1 MIFFSLYNDTFYA
14 YKRVMENKKNEI
26 ILANSTNKAE
36 YMRLV
41 RACKSGK
48 IIRIRRGVYA
58 FPSALASTI
67 PDIEKIIPQGVV
79 CLYSAFRYYQLSTH
93 IPSATC
99 LAVAANRAIKAPQY
113 PPIDLYFWK
122 KNYLSFGVVDIA
134 IEGYSVRMTDLERTV
149 CDAVRYRNKIGLDTF
164 GEVLTN
170 YLQRP
175 DRNLALLN
183 SYARQLRVYNVMS
196 IYLQSRV

>member
-1 MIFFSLYNDTFYA
+1 
-14 YKRVMENKKNEI
+14 MENKKNEI

-99 LAVAANRAIKAPQY
+99 VAVAANRAIKAPQY

-149 CDAVRYRNKIGLDTF
+149 CDAVRYRNKIGEDLCLEIIRT
-164 GEVLTN
+164 
-170 YLQRP
+170 YLKRP
-175 DRNLALLN
+175 DRKIGLMME
-183 SYARQLRVYNVMS
+183 YAKALRVAKILGN
-196 IYLQSRV
+196 YLNILME

>member
-1 MIFFSLYNDTFYA
+1 M
-14 YKRVMENKKNEI
+14 
-26 ILANSTNKAE
+26 
-36 YMRLV
+36 
-41 RACKSGK
+41 
-48 IIRIRRGVYA
+48 
-58 FPSALASTI
+58 
-67 PDIEKIIPQGVV
+67 
-79 CLYSAFRYYQLSTH
+79 
-93 IPSATC
+93 
-99 LAVAANRAIKAPQY
+99 
-113 PPIDLYFWK
+113 
-122 KNYLSFGVVDIA
+122 SFGVVDIA

-183 SYARQLRVYNVMS
+183 SYARQLRVYNVLS

>member
-1 MIFFSLYNDTFYA
+1 
-14 YKRVMENKKNEI
+14 MENKKNEI

-99 LAVAANRAIKAPQY
+99 LAVAANRAIKGPQY

-149 CDAVRYRNKIGLDTF
+149 CDAVRYRNKIGEDLCLEIIRT
-164 GEVLTN
+164 
-170 YLQRP
+170 YLKRP
-175 DRNLALLN
+175 DRKIGLMME
-183 SYARQLRVYNVMS
+183 YAKALRVAKILGN
-196 IYLQSRV
+196 YLNILME